1 AQLDRFLAWCDDNC
15 DPEVFARGGAA
26 SVYDALAEE
35 LEAGVDIEEGETIP
49 ADALNGGTQFLLL
62 VGYWDLLQIVLEEA
76 MFGNWEPLAYIAAL
90 APGAG
95 DDQASLNFVF
105 SNIAIWLLDNDC
117 RGRDLEELTER
128 YAESAERYPRLG
140 AGNAEGAGLCLGWK
154 TDAAEP
160 PMMTTDLSAPPVLVM
175 AALHD
180 PATPYEN
187 ATTLV
192 EQLNNGSK
200 LLSSNNEGHG
210 VSATD

>member
-1 AQLDRFLAWCDDNC
+1 
-15 DPEVFARGGAA
+15 
-26 SVYDALAEE
+26 
-35 LEAGVDIEEGETIP
+35 
-49 ADALNGGTQFLLL
+49 
-62 VGYWDLLQIVLEEA
+62 IVLEEA

-95 DDQASLNFVF
+95 EDQASLNFVF

-160 PMMTTDLSAPPVLVM
+160 PIMTTDLSAPPMLVM
-175 AALHD
+175 AALND

-210 VSATD
+210 VSSTECGLIALMDYMVTGDLKAVPEECDAPPIAAAARRSPSAELDAAAEALAARLRHNRRRVPRWPFKRRAL